1 MYILNAYE
9 HKKHLYLGEHMQND
23 VACQTQPD
31 VISKWKKCQEYL
43 AHCHKKADNMHCSY
57 FKIISSLH
65 FVILHSFCKVY

>member
-43 AHCHKKADNMHCSY
+43 AHCHEKADNNAL
-57 FKIISSLH
+57 F
-65 FVILHSFCKVY
+65 ILQNNFQPSFCHFAQLL